1 MKNFFIFIFA
11 LFLLCGC
18 AGGLKYKVLD
28 EHIRDD
34 NCSLAVEYI
43 RKHEKNYG
51 SNRRLLFF
59 LDAAMV
65 NMLCGNYEE
74 SNGYFHRAEDL
85 AEDLWTKSLTKET
98 ASFLLNDYTVPYAGE
113 EFEKALINLFSAINY
128 VRLGEFDDAIVE
140 CRRLDTNLAVINDKY
155 EKKNVYREDAFARYL
170 SGVMYEA
177 GNNLDDAYIDYYKAL
192 QVFRDYEK
200 SYDTPLPRVVL
211 EDLLRTAEA
220 TGRTEEVRSFIREF
234 DDVKWIRQGQA
245 KGLGKIVFIHFNGRS
260 PVKRDGKIIVPVKDG
275 PITIAF
281 PRYDV
286 KPPRCRDSMVILQSG
301 HYKREAEAELVED
314 INRIAVKNLEDRK
327 GRVIA
332 KTLARVVAKQAAI
345 RQTENDTA
353 RKLLNLAN
361 IFIERADTRT
371 WRTLPGEIYLVRQ
384 FLPAG
389 EYNVYIN
396 LCGQG
401 KKAVETISLNAGET
415 RFVLFESMY

>member
-1 MKNFFIFIFA
+1 MKIFFIFIVT
-11 LFLLCGC
+11 LFTLSGC

-28 EHIRDD
+28 EHIRTD

-43 RKHEKNYG
+43 KNHEKDYG
-51 SNRRLLFF
+51 SNRRLLFL
-59 LDAAMV
+59 LDSAMI

-74 SNGYFHRAEDL
+74 SNGYFHSAEDL

-128 VRLGEFDDAIVE
+128 VRLGKFDDAIVE
-140 CRRLDTNLAVINDKY
+140 CRRLDANLAVINDKY
-155 EKKNVYREDAFARYL
+155 EKKNVYKEDAFARYL

-192 QVFRDYEK
+192 QIFKDYK
-200 SYDTPLPRVVL
+200 KNYNTPLPGIVL
-211 EDLLRTAEA
+211 EDLFRTAEA
-220 TGRTEEVRSFIREF
+220 TGRSEEVRSFAREF
-234 DDVKWIRQGQA
+234 NNVKWMRQGEA
-245 KGLGKIVFIHFNGRS
+245 KGLGKIVFIQFNGKS

-275 PITIAF
+275 PVTLSF
-281 PRYDV
+281 PIYDV
-286 KPPRCRDSMVILQSG
+286 KPPRCRDTMVILQSG
-301 HYKREAEAELVED
+301 SHRREAAAELVED
-314 INRIAVKNLEDRK
+314 INKIAVKNLEDRR

-332 KTLARVVAKQAAI
+332 KTLARAVAKQAAI
-345 RQTENDTA
+345 RQTENDKA
-353 RKLLNLAN
+353 RTLLNIAN

-371 WRTLPGEIYLVRQ
+371 WRTLPGEIYVVRR

-389 EYNVYIN
+389 EYDVYIN
-396 LCGQG
+396 QCGQG
-401 KKAVETISLNAGET
+401 KQAVETVNLKAGET